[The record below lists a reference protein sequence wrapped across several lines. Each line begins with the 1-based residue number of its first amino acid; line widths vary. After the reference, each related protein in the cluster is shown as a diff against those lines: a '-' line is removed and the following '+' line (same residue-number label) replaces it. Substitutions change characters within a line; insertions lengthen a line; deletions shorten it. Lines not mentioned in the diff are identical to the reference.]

1 MSAVSYVQEIQSYY
15 EFEVSILTFNNYKF
29 IKKELGDNF
38 KIVDK
43 YSYPNDISYFLFIIQ
58 FHVLFQ
64 INFAR
69 SNLVLHQSE

>member
-1 MSAVSYVQEIQSYY
+1 MNLRLARK
-15 EFEVSILTFNNYKF
+15 NYPYH
-29 IKKELGDNF
+29 LGDNF

-69 SNLVLHQSE
+69 SNLVLHQSK